1 MKKVMLVDDEIL
13 FRENIRDCIQ
23 WEQEGFEYCGDA
35 SDGEVALPL
44 IEQWKPDILITDI
57 KMPFMNGLELSSII
71 RKRMP
76 DMKIIILSGHD
87 EFEYAQAALRIGVDE
102 YCIKPVSAVDIIQ
115 QLHHMSQQIDS
126 ERREKEQLHKL
137 TQMAANQ
144 TIRTRDM
151 LLADLCSGFITTVE
165 AIQAATS
172 LSLHLIAKY
181 YIVIITEFRTR
192 DSSLSVDSSLVS
204 QYEDQFEQ
212 NLKRQVEFLSFKRI
226 RTEKVWILQGN
237 TEEQLQLVIDSIQ
250 EQHLLPDHLS
260 TTIELSFGMGTI
272 QDRLQGI
279 HDSYLEAEEDKH
291 WRRLT
296 KLNRNGLYTIAG
308 DALDHTISLDPNV
321 FIEFLKFGSSAHI
334 QSFVEQFASD
344 LKRLNWNTSFYGYY
358 ILNDLILKV
367 FQSARGTFLNSD
379 ESSEILGNLQ
389 KQIETIDG
397 WEKAFIFLT
406 NLAQQ
411 YWLRRKDSTDKYT
424 EMLNQVKEY
433 IRHSYH
439 NNQLSLLDAAEHVSV
454 SPSHLSKIFSQETG
468 QTFIE
473 YVTHIRIRKA
483 MELLKSTHD
492 KSYEIAYKVGYND
505 AHYFSNLFKKSTG
518 MTTTEFRRKD
528 AVSIQSFG
536 SEGS

>member
-1 MKKVMLVDDEIL
+1 MLVDDEIL

-44 IEQWKPDILITDI
+44 IEQWMPDILITDI

-76 DMKIIILSGHD
+76 DIKIIILSGHD

-102 YCIKPVSAVDIIQ
+102 YCIKPVSAADIIK
-115 QLHHMSQQIDS
+115 QLHQMSQKIDS
-126 ERREKEQLHKL
+126 ERLEKEQLHKL
-137 TQMAANQ
+137 TQMVANQ
-144 TIRTRDM
+144 TMRTQDM
-151 LLADLCSGFITTVE
+151 LLTDLCSGFITTVE
-165 AIQAATS
+165 AVQAATS

-181 YIVIITEFRTR
+181 YTVIITEFRSR
-192 DSSLSVDSSLVS
+192 ESESSLSIDSSVIS
-204 QYEDQFEQ
+204 QYEAQFEQ
-212 NLKRQVEFLSFKRI
+212 NLKNNVEFLSFKRI
-226 RTEKVWILQGN
+226 RTERVWILQGN
-237 TEEQLQLVIDSIQ
+237 TVEQLQHTIESIQ
-250 EQHLLPDHLS
+250 EQHSLTDHLFTS
-260 TTIELSFGMGTI
+260 IELTYGMGTI

-296 KLNRNGLYTIAG
+296 KLNRNALYTIAG
-308 DALDHTISLDPNV
+308 DSLDHTISLDHSV
-321 FIEFLKFGSSAHI
+321 FIEFLKFGSPANI
-334 QSFVEQFASD
+334 QPFVEQFASD

-367 FQSARGTFLNSD
+367 FQSVKETFLNSAD
-379 ESSEILGNLQ
+379 DTSEIFGRLQ
-389 KQIETIDG
+389 KQIEAIDG
-397 WEKAFIFLT
+397 WEKAFIYLT

-411 YWLRRKDSTDKYT
+411 YWLRRKDATDKYT

-433 IRHSYH
+433 IHRSYH
-439 NNQLSLLDAAEHVSV
+439 NNQLSLLDAAEYVSV
-454 SPSHLSKIFSQETG
+454 SPSHLSKIFSQEIG

-473 YVTHIRIRKA
+473 YVTHVRIRKA
-483 MELLKSTHD
+483 MELLKSTHA
-492 KSYEIAYKVGYND
+492 KSYEIAFQVGYND

-518 MTTTEFRRKD
+518 MTTKEFRRKD
-528 AVSIQSFG
+528 TISIQSSGTDG
-536 SEGS
+536 S